1 MKIRNSILIIG
12 IILFVI
18 GCATNPF
25 TGKRTLALV
34 SNAELFPM
42 SFQYYNQF
50 LAENKVV
57 TNTAKSKEVKDV
69 GRKIA
74 NAAEKY
80 LRANGYEGYLKDYK
94 WEFNLVEDSQINA
107 WCMPGG
113 KIVVYTGIL
122 PIAKTEAGL
131 AAIMGHEVAH
141 ALSNHGQQRM
151 SADQIQQLGAV
162 VGNLALADN
171 PENQELFNLAYGV
184 GSNVGVM
191 LPFSRSYETEAD
203 QIGLLLMAI
212 AGYEPMEAAHL
223 WERMQASQTSSPPE
237 FLSTHPSSNTRI
249 KNIKDLVPSVK
260 EEARKYG
267 TTSFKK

>member
-50 LAENKVV
+50 LDENKVV

-74 NAAEKY
+74 NASEKY

-94 WEFNLVEDSQINA
+94 WEFN
-107 WCMPGG
+107 
-113 KIVVYTGIL
+113 
-122 PIAKTEAGL
+122 
-131 AAIMGHEVAH
+131 
-141 ALSNHGQQRM
+141 
-151 SADQIQQLGAV
+151 
-162 VGNLALADN
+162 
-171 PENQELFNLAYGV
+171 F
-184 GSNVGVM
+184 
-191 LPFSRSYETEAD
+191 
-203 QIGLLLMAI
+203 
-212 AGYEPMEAAHL
+212 
-223 WERMQASQTSSPPE
+223 
-237 FLSTHPSSNTRI
+237 
-249 KNIKDLVPSVK
+249 
-260 EEARKYG
+260 
-267 TTSFKK
+267 